1 MESYQWLSWLGILFC
16 LSQSAIF
23 SGMNLAAFSISRLRL
38 EVQVAAGDPLAKK
51 VLALRQDANFLL
63 TTILW
68 GNVGINVLLT
78 LLSDSVMAGALAFAF
93 STVVITMVGE
103 IIPQAYFSRHALR
116 MASLLAPALGFYQIL
131 LYPVAKPTGK
141 LLDAWLGPEGIHLFR
156 ERDLRE
162 VIKMHMAADD
172 AEVDHVEGSGA
183 LNFLAIDDLSVMHE
197 GETVDQ
203 DSVIALGTNDEGQ
216 PIFPRFEHSGQDPFL
231 RRIERSGKKWIILTD
246 DTSKPQL
253 VMDSDSFL
261 RHALFHQETEPLAH
275 CHRPVIVRDPLTP
288 LGDVLSQLKVD
299 PQTPGDDVIDHD
311 IILLWAAER
320 RVITGADILGRLMH
334 GIIIPSQSVPNKDP
348 SVKRD
353 PDVSGQKD
361 AGKS

>member
-1 MESYQWLSWLGILFC
+1 MDPYSLMKWLGIFFC
-16 LSQSAIF
+16 LSQSAMF

-38 EVQVAAGDPLAKK
+38 EVQVAAGEPLAKK
-51 VLALRQDANFLL
+51 VLALRQDANYLL

-78 LLSDSVMAGALAFAF
+78 LLSDSVMAGVLAFVF
-93 STVVITMVGE
+93 STVVITLAGE
-103 IIPQAYFSRHALR
+103 IVPQAYFSRHALQ
-116 MASLLAPALGFYQIL
+116 MASLLAPALRFYQIL
-131 LYPVAKPTGK
+131 LYPVAKPTAK
-141 LLDAWLGPEGIHLFR
+141 MLDAWLGPEGIHFFR

-183 LNFLAIDDLSVMHE
+183 LNFLAIDDLSVVHE

-203 DSVIALGTNDEGQ
+203 ESVIALGTNAQGL
-216 PIFPRFEHSGQDPFL
+216 PAFPRFEHSGQDPFL
-231 RRIERSGKKWIILTD
+231 RRIERSGKKWIILTNAAGE
-246 DTSKPQL
+246 PQL

-288 LGDVLSQLKVD
+288 LGDVLGQLKVD
-299 PQTPGDDVIDHD
+299 PQKPGDDVIDHD
-311 IILLWAAER
+311 IILLWAVER
-320 RVITGADILGRLMH
+320 RVITGADILGRLMR
-334 GIIIPSQSVPNKDP
+334 GIIAPASPLQTHDP
-348 SVKRD
+348 SPED
-353 PDVSGQKD
+353 PPEQGEN
-361 AGKS
+361 